1 MRNILIV
8 LLICFSLKGFSQELN
23 CNVVV
28 NALQTGNENLQIF
41 KTLEKQLNEFVNN
54 TKWTNENYAP
64 EPGFYYGAMFIS
76 YIITAFFCLGFVG
89 ILILGFDWSI
99 NGSFALLVFV
109 ITICFVWIFRISRSL
124 WINAVIHY
132 DKNHKILKK

>member
-1 MRNILIV
+1 MSKRRSKWYSIFAMK
-8 LLICFSLKGFSQELN
+8 CPK
-23 CNVVV
+23 CNEGDLFD
-28 NALQTGNENLQIF
+28 NSSFAFQKPFEMPDSCSHCGQT
-41 KTLEKQLNEFVNN
+41 
-54 TKWTNENYAP
+54 YAP

-99 NGSFALLVFV
+99 NGSFALLIFV

-132 DKNHKILKK
+132 DKDHKVLEK